1 MANRWIK
8 IGLVLSAGLFSTII
22 AFNNITDYYSNFH
35 FVSHVLSM
43 DDTFPDNRGMWRAIT
58 NKNIHHFFYWVII
71 LTEVAV
77 AALLLFSG
85 FKLWKY
91 RKEPTAFQQA
101 KGWAVIG
108 LGLGI
113 ILWFTGFIAIGGEW
127 FLMWQSQN
135 WNGQQSAFRIAALF
149 GIFLIYLNQPES

>member
-1 MANRWIK
+1 MANRWVK
-8 IGLVLSAGLFSTII
+8 IGTVFGAGLFSAII
-22 AFNNITDYYSNFH
+22 AFNNITDYYSNFY

-43 DDTFPDNRGMWRAIT
+43 DDTFPDNQGMWRAIT
-58 NKNIHHFFYWVII
+58 NKNLHHLSYWLII
-71 LTEVAV
+71 FTEVVIAF
-77 AALLLFSG
+77 LLLSSSLN
-85 FKLWKY
+85 LWKT
-91 RKEPTAFQQA
+91 RKDPMAFQQA

-113 ILWFTGFIAIGGEW
+113 LLWFVGFLAIGGEW

-149 GIFLIYLNQPES
+149 GIFLIYLNQPE